1 MQKGEN
7 TRQLIIEQAT
17 PIFNKKGIFGT
28 SMSDIMEAAKLSKG
42 SLYVHFE
49 NKDSLAFSV
58 LEYSLGSYK

>member
-1 MQKGEN
+1 MSKGES
-7 TRQLIIEQAT
+7 TKQIIIERAT

-49 NKDSLAFSV
+49 DKD
-58 LEYSLGSYK
+58 